1 MLKHLDIIKKSIL
14 FNGLSEAEVVEL
26 IEKLEM
32 HLRHL
37 DKDEYW
43 ACEGSKVKEIG
54 IILEGSLS
62 VYKTASDGRENLLQK
77 IGRRSVTGIEFVST
91 RSGISPYDIKAAEE
105 TKLCQF
111 NWSYIENS
119 GVISEKI
126 RLRILRNMLMLV
138 SHENIR
144 KTNKIDILM
153 QKGIRNKVM
162 AYLSIQKSK
171 HGKDTFFIPFSR
183 EELAAY
189 LCVNRSALSHEL
201 TKMEEEGLIIFKLNQ
216 FTVLY

>member
-1 MLKHLDIIKKSIL
+1 MLKHLDIIKKSVL
-14 FNGLSEAEVVEL
+14 FSGIKPEEIPYL
-26 IEKLEM
+26 IEQLEM
-32 HLRHL
+32 HLKHL
-37 DKDEYW
+37 DKDKYW
-43 ACEGSKVKEIG
+43 VCEGEQVKELG

-62 VYKTASDGRENLLQK
+62 VYKTATDGRDNLLQK
-77 IGRRSVTGIEFVST
+77 TGVRSVVGIEFVST
-91 RSGISPYDIKAAEE
+91 KSGISPYDIKATED
-105 TKLCQF
+105 TLLCQF

-119 GVISEKI
+119 GVLPEK
-126 RLRILRNMLMLV
+126 LRIQIMRNMLMLV

-153 QKGIRNKVM
+153 QKGIRNKVLS
-162 AYLSIQKSK
+162 YLSIQQRK

-201 TKMEEEGLIIFKLNQ
+201 TKMEEEGVIKFKLNQ
-216 FTVLY
+216 FTML